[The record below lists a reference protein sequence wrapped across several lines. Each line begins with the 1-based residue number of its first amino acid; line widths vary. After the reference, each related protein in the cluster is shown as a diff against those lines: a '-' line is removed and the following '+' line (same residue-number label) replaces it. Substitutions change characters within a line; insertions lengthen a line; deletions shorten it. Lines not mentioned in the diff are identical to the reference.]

1 MASLTRGGVE
11 LLAFGRQF
19 PTLGQG
25 RQPDV
30 DLAPVLQ
37 ALGAP
42 LPAPAPAQAPQQ
54 GHRPVLQVTKV
65 DAVAETVFGQTRTR
79 HKLWLSDGDRWIIGY
94 ALQLEGASAGCLVR
108 VTNYSS
114 NFELIIHEMEIVG
127 QPQPLIGAPKS
138 LPMGK
143 PLPNDAVQPP
153 SLPPPPSVA
162 EIEARLATTTVS
174 AAATVPA
181 APPTASAEPPT
192 TISAATAAIELDV
205 GGQSFKTT
213 LATLARHPHTFFA
226 AIAKNRGDAT
236 SAIFIDR
243 DPTHFWHILNYLRS
257 GVLTA
262 PAADDAKREL
272 LVEAE
277 FYGMQSFARA
287 LCAPELD
294 LAQHLDAAVLAERDE
309 EARIR
314 AAFASGDAEAI
325 GRLDRYEGL
334 VDIFKTYAGGIA
346 FAAPP
351 PVDSKSTLLYGSLE
365 QTAPLGREG
374 APATC
379 ASTDAVLSNFKRL
392 YPQVFERL
400 QPVMEKGAPI
410 FIAGGSAL
418 LALTALDTD
427 VATRRDSWR
436 VSRPLKTRHTTL
448 WGGTGDVDI
457 FVHAESPEACTAYA
471 RQIWNALAVDDE
483 YWRFE
488 RSRGVLNMARLSHSW
503 AGASPMLTV
512 QVVLRHYASPTEVLT
527 CFDVDCCCVGISYH
541 RPDWYPARSEQGWRV
556 WALPRAV
563 RALQTS
569 RNTINSLHSWPRS
582 AAYEIRLTKYA
593 CRGFAVLCPG
603 LDVANVDHALVR
615 AGQFSAL
622 SGVARLLH
630 LANLLETSRP
640 ATFDDAKATLIKVGI
655 NVKYNL
661 SGLYDTPVHTLPG
674 EEPTNKG
681 SAFTGIDNLAGGTPE
696 DVDRIRRM
704 HPRDIA
710 WRVLSP
716 VENYTDDGRYEIDQ
730 ASAPLR
736 DVLWAAIA
744 DVGHDHL
751 DIPRRIEWDNTRNQR
766 EYLNARDD
774 GHAAIY
780 YAHAYKY

>member
-42 LPAPAPAQAPQQ
+42 LPAPAPAQALQQ

-65 DAVAETVFGQTRTR
+65 DTVTDTVFMQPRTR

-94 ALQLEGASAGCLVR
+94 AAQLEGASAGCLVR

-114 NFELIIHEMEIVG
+114 NFELTVTEMEIVG

-138 LPMGK
+138 MPMGK
-143 PLPNDAVQPP
+143 PLPNDAIQPP

-162 EIEARLATTTVS
+162 EIEARLAAATVS
-174 AAATVPA
+174 AAPTATPT
-181 APPTASAEPPT
+181 TASAAPTT
-192 TISAATAAIELDV
+192 TISAATSAVELDV
-205 GGQSFKTT
+205 GGTSFKTT
-213 LATLARHPHTFFA
+213 LVTLARHPHTFFGA
-226 AIAKNRGDAT
+226 LAKNRGDAT

-243 DPTHFWHILNYLRS
+243 DPTHFRHILNYLRS

-262 PAADDAKREL
+262 PADDDAKREL

-294 LAQHLDAAVLAERDE
+294 LTQHLDAAALAERDE

-325 GRLDRYEGL
+325 GQLDRYVGL

-351 PVDSKSTLLYGSLE
+351 PVDSKSTLLYSSLE

-400 QPVMEKGAPI
+400 KPLMEKNAPI

-427 VATRRDSWR
+427 VAAGRHAGL
-436 VSRPLKTRHTTL
+436 RPVRTRHTTR
-448 WGGTGDVDI
+448 WSPDGSGVGDVDI
-457 FVHAESPEACTAYA
+457 FVHAGSPEACTNYA

-503 AGASPMLTV
+503 AGATPTLTV
-512 QVVLRHYASPTEVLT
+512 QVVLRHYASPAEVLT
-527 CFDVDCCCVGISYH
+527 CFDVDCCCVGISYY
-541 RPDWYPARSEQGWRV
+541 RPNWREQGWRV

-569 RNTINSLHSWPRS
+569 RNTVNSLHSWPRS

-593 CRGFAVLCPG
+593 CRGFAVFCPG

-640 ATFDDAKATLIKVGI
+640 ASFDDAKATLIKVGI

-674 EEPTNKG
+674 DEPTNKG
-681 SAFTGIDNLAGGTPE
+681 SAFTQIDNLAGGTPE

-716 VENYTDDGRYEIDQ
+716 VENYIDEDRYEIDQ